1 LKRRSTGEKTLRKP
15 PRVSEKFPSV
25 FAQPKKL
32 LEKIPDKAFKKKKSK
47 RQRKHRKYRKYKYN
61 GKNPLQPYR
70 DYLKM
75 REDNQLQEIKQF
87 SPEKIRIIKNVID
100 REEESDEME
109 MAYISNIKE
118 EQMIT
123 IGILKR

>member
-1 LKRRSTGEKTLRKP
+1 
-15 PRVSEKFPSV
+15 
-25 FAQPKKL
+25 
-32 LEKIPDKAFKKKKSK
+32 
-47 RQRKHRKYRKYKYN
+47 
-61 GKNPLQPYR
+61 
-70 DYLKM
+70 M